1 MEKGGGA
8 TRRSLLVALR
18 AIRQNNVADDYKDY
32 LKKNIKLL
40 CLYNNVYMYIEWL

>member
-8 TRRSLLVALR
+8 TGRSLLVALR

-32 LKKNIKLL
+32 LKTTVSYFVHI
-40 CLYNNVYMYIEWL
+40 CT